1 MKSPSYF
8 VGELTYGEEY
18 QETAGQTLHFSIKL
32 SWLGNEF
39 SGISKDISG
48 RGLSPDEATVNGHL
62 SGDSIS
68 YTKKYKRRHFLGAD
82 LSTEIHEKPGFPIF
96 YKGNFNSDKNQY
108 EGIWEIVK
116 EVNLLFIKLR
126 WSYGK
131 GTFWLKENHQEIGI

>member
-1 MKSPSYF
+1 MINPMHF
-8 VGELTYGEEY
+8 IGELTYGEMY
-18 QETAGQTLHFSIKL
+18 KETAGESLQFTLEI
-32 SWLGNEF
+32 SWLGNTF

-48 RGLSPDEATVNGHL
+48 RGVSPDEATINGHL

-68 YTKKYKRRHFLGAD
+68 YTKQYKRRHFIGAD